1 MYVIGNPILNDA
13 KCVILLAFPPYTIV
27 DSRSFRLYIYRRRK
41 RNGST
46 GRTNSAKG
54 PRVRAHK
61 AAISTPSPLPAYIP
75 HFQTEKWYRQPQPS
89 ARNAFCQNLE
99 TKFICDFRQAML
111 SISSTPGRVLRNLAS
126 IWIG

>member
-13 KCVILLAFPPYTIV
+13 KCVIQLAFPPYTIV
-27 DSRSFRLYIYRRRK
+27 DYRSFRLYIYRRRK

-61 AAISTPSPLPAYIP
+61 AAISTLA
-75 HFQTEKWYRQPQPS
+75 FRDS
-89 ARNAFCQNLE
+89 ASSCSAEFDPIGILDSASRTSGINSHLF
-99 TKFICDFRQAML
+99 ML
-111 SISSTPGRVLRNLAS
+111 SGKTKL
-126 IWIG
+126 